1 MSMSNTFQFS
11 IHIRVTYKQ
20 FYLQKKANK
29 KKKNQTPYNMIYPVV
44 AHVPSKKKKKK
55 KVVNPCTKEIV
66 IKLALGT

>member
-55 KVVNPCTKEIV
+55 KSSTRVQKKSLSNS
-66 IKLALGT
+66 L